1 MLSPVNES
9 LLLLTA
15 RDPAALFAWT
25 APIIERATV
34 QMPGVDPAV
43 FAAVREWNAVL
54 WHAYAY
60 ERESGVPAA
69 MGALIFWWMATAHR
83 GVFEMVRAL
92 ASPAD
97 ATDAYWLTD
106 DRLEHFYAF
115 VGAWVLYVKKGPMD
129 APTLARNATLFHA
142 AFSLVYFR
150 CDVEL
155 AKRDV
160 LLSRDRV
167 TKDEKAR
174 LNAATHRRV
183 LTT

>member
-1 MLSPVNES
+1 MPS

-15 RDPAALFAWT
+15 REPAALFAWVT
-25 APIIERATV
+25 PVMERAAA
-34 QMPGVDPAV
+34 QMPGVDPAI
-43 FAAVREWNAVL
+43 FAAIREWNAVL
-54 WHAYAY
+54 WHSYSY
-60 ERESGVPAA
+60 EQESPVPAA
-69 MGALIFWWMATAHR
+69 MGALVFWWVATAHR
-83 GVFEMVRAL
+83 GVFEMARAL
-92 ASPAD
+92 SLEQHPA
-97 ATDAYWLTD
+97 AEGVDAYWLVE

-115 VGAWVLYVKKGPMD
+115 IGAWVLYVKKSPMD

-160 LLSRDRV
+160 LMSRDRV

-174 LNAATHRRV
+174 LNAAATAARR
-183 LTT
+183 TT